1 MFEFSYCF
9 SFCLHVLCLESFSE
23 NTMNNS
29 KLSLTIK
36 NVKTLR
42 ADMAKTTIMWLE
54 INFKISKFNPSVT
67 KRLLLANFNFI
78 EIERDL
84 FLFGIFLSLSNQRQ
98 NVYISIHSILYAGD
112 IVSIWNHKVPYDN

>member
-9 SFCLHVLCLESFSE
+9 SFCLQVLCLESFSE
-23 NTMNNS
+23 YTMNNS

-36 NVKTLR
+36 NVKTLG

-78 EIERDL
+78 EIEREP
-84 FLFGIFLSLSNQRQ
+84 FLFGIFLSLYNQRQ
-98 NVYISIHSILYAGD
+98 NVYISIHRILYAGD
-112 IVSIWNHKVPYDN
+112 IVSIWNHKVPCDN